1 MLGNKSNVLEVM
13 LINLLSLL
21 HSRSSTAACRMYSQP
36 VLHPSASNTV
46 ILIVSLLE
54 EPLLHCS
61 INSEK
66 NPVGSWAD
74 KGYDPVVVKSN

>member
-36 VLHPSASNTV
+36 VLQLTV
-46 ILIVSLLE
+46 NLIVSLLE

-66 NPVGSWAD
+66 NTVGSWAD

>member
-36 VLHPSASNTV
+36 VLQLTV
-46 ILIVSLLE
+46 NLIVSLLE